1 MIIYDKNKFVKESM
15 VSVNV
20 LTYNQQELVKE
31 TLDSS
36 IGGREW
42 RTMTNIKG

>member
-1 MIIYDKNKFVKESM
+1 MIIYDKDRFVKEPM

-31 TLDSS
+31 TLNS
-36 IGGREW
+36 ILAQECDFEYEIILG
-42 RTMTNIKG
+42 